1 MTDEEALVA
10 TEAFARD
17 VARKAMDELREVYA
31 GRELCKHA
39 NPATCFAAIH
49 SGLAAAFSLGF
60 DVGRAQALAER
71 GSDGLRVLR

>member
-17 VARKAMDELREVYA
+17 VARRAMDELREVYA

-39 NPATCFAAIH
+39 NPVACFAAIH
-49 SGLAAAFSLGF
+49 KGLAAAFMLGY

-71 GSDGLRVLR
+71 DE